1 MNNYNTFTQRPV
13 VGYYMDQLDPELQA
27 KQTTNELIRVVASS
41 LGMSPIKLEHTIKGY
56 TGSLGVYGLFL
67 TDKLTRMFT
76 DSNQLPLTTNTT
88 PFVKRFLLD
97 DDFGRGLQTQYY
109 DLQSKVDEAVNSL
122 SKLKKEGRM
131 EDYILYNDNQQEI
144 LSVKNEM
151 KSIRKYMTRWRKR
164 RDAIQKNSN
173 INNSQRAEALRM
185 LEIERD
191 KRLAIIISLTD
202 KSRGL

>member
-1 MNNYNTFTQRPV
+1 
-13 VGYYMDQLDPELQA
+13 
-27 KQTTNELIRVVASS
+27 
-41 LGMSPIKLEHTIKGY
+41 
-56 TGSLGVYGLFL
+56 
-67 TDKLTRMFT
+67 
-76 DSNQLPLTTNTT
+76 
-88 PFVKRFLLD
+88 
-97 DDFGRGLQTQYY
+97 
-109 DLQSKVDEAVNSL
+109 
-122 SKLKKEGRM
+122 M